1 MRVTSAGMGTQLA
14 RDLQAALAA
23 LAKRHEIIASGRRLN
38 TPSDDPTD
46 TARALTVR
54 SRQAAN
60 AQFLENIS
68 SARSNLSASET
79 SVRSVVDY
87 LQQSRDLAIQGAN
100 DSSDAGARLALGDQV
115 NQILEA
121 VVSFANGRGPNGGML
136 FGGQEVSVAPYT
148 VTRDVAG
155 KITAVTVNPR
165 GIDGTLPVEVTEGLT
180 VAQGVSGTI
189 TFGGMADTTNAFDT
203 LIRLRDALNAN
214 NGTNVGVE
222 LDNLTAAHDRA
233 VTASIL
239 LGTRQAL
246 LDTLEQRLEDDALGL
261 ATTLSDLEDADMAQ
275 AITEL
280 NQIQTLYEAGLASG
294 ARLLQQSL
302 VDFLR

>member
-1 MRVTSAGMGTQLA
+1 MRVTTAGMGSSLT

-23 LAKRHEIIASGRRLN
+23 IAKQHGIIASGRKLN
-38 TPSDDPTD
+38 APSDDPTA
-46 TARALTVR
+46 TARALSVR
-54 SRQAAN
+54 SRQTAN
-60 AQFLENIS
+60 AQFVQNIT
-68 SARSNLSASET
+68 SARGNLATSET
-79 SVRSVVDY
+79 SVRSVIDY
-87 LQQSRDLAIQGAN
+87 LQQARELAIQGVN
-100 DSSDAGARLALGDQV
+100 DTNDASARLALGDQV

-136 FGGQEVSVAPYT
+136 FGGQEISVAPYT
-148 VTRDVAG
+148 VTRDVTG
-155 KITAVTVNPR
+155 NITAVTVNPR
-165 GIDGTLPVEVTEGLT
+165 GIDGTLPVEVSEGLT

-189 TFGGMADTTNAFDT
+189 AFGAMSDTTNAFDT

-214 NGTNVGVE
+214 NGANTGVE
-222 LDNLTAAHDRA
+222 IDNLTTAHDRA
-233 VTASIL
+233 STASIL

-246 LDTLEQRLEDDALGL
+246 LDTLEQRHQDDALGL
-261 ATTLSDLEDADMAQ
+261 ATTLSDLEDADMAK
-275 AITEL
+275 AITDL